1 MSLDNLAELLRWLDP
16 SDPEKAAEKLE
27 KIRRRIIKIYTNR
40 GSRRAEEVFDETLA
54 RVCEKVT
61 HVAPTY
67 VGDPALYFYAV
78 AKRVHSEFMRA
89 DAPLTAL
96 ESSGPGSNAEDGSDE
111 DSAWV
116 ETRHQCL
123 EHCLARLAPEK
134 RSLIV
139 RFYEGDGHAR
149 IENRKKLAEEL
160 GIDARALSLRAL
172 RIRREL
178 LECMRECL
186 KDKGL

>member
-16 SDPEKAAEKLE
+16 SDPDKAAERLE
-27 KIRRRIIKIYTNR
+27 KIRQRIIKIYTNR
-40 GSRRAEEVFDETLA
+40 GSRRAEEVFDVTLA

-61 HVAPTY
+61 VIAPTY

-78 AKRVHSEFMRA
+78 AKKVHSEFLRA
-89 DAPLTAL
+89 DAPLAVL
-96 ESSGPGSNAEDGSDE
+96 EPNVKRLNSEGGPDE
-111 DSAWV
+111 DSAWI

-123 EHCLARLAPEK
+123 DHCLNQLPLEK
-134 RSLIV
+134 WSLII
-139 RFYEGDGHAR
+139 RFYEGDGQAR
-149 IENRKKLAEEL
+149 IENRKKLSEEL
-160 GIDARALSLRAL
+160 GIDPKALSLRAL

-178 LECMRECL
+178 LECMRGCL